1 MVDCSTVSR
10 WVILATS
17 SLIHEYFIVY
27 RTQQG
32 NGGLFHSEP
41 VGRIGY
47 FSAINKIWTIPPPP
61 SVRLSHFL

>member
-1 MVDCSTVSR
+1 MILFTSSSDILLMLKTQQGNDGLFHSV
-10 WVILATS
+10 LATS
-17 SLIHEYFIVY
+17 SLIHEYFFVY

-47 FSAINKIWTIPPPP
+47 F
-61 SVRLSHFL
+61 

>member
-1 MVDCSTVSR
+1 MGDCSSVNP
-10 WVILATS
+10 WVELATS

-47 FSAINKIWTIPPPP
+47 F
-61 SVRLSHFL
+61 